1 MGKGTR
7 ANIVKD
13 SVTALGHP
21 SISPD
26 GKYLYFVS
34 DAVGGYGGKDLFRAR
49 VVGSDFGSMENLG
62 PDINTPGDEM
72 FPYVRDSVTLYFA
85 SDGHR
90 EWVGWI
96 FSKQPWTARASGMSR
111 I

>member
-1 MGKGTR
+1 MGKRNQGEYR
-7 ANIVKD
+7 KD

-49 VVGSDFGSMENLG
+49 VVGETSDRWKIWGLILIRLVMRCFLMCGI
-62 PDINTPGDEM
+62 P
-72 FPYVRDSVTLYFA
+72 
-85 SDGHR
+85 
-90 EWVGWI
+90 
-96 FSKQPWTARASGMSR
+96 
-111 I
+111 